1 MVSPLLLAIL
11 ATEKVDINREGGSP
25 KEQKRGKGKSKSEGS
40 REHTW
45 LRASGVGLQEG
56 LNPEQVPRD
65 NGIIMRFSFV
75 SAPDG
80 ARHRTKWPISHYSVL
95 FETVYVKHI
104 ARGTYPS
111 SFLDDVNADEGDL
124 DSLNTHRPRYSTSN

>member
-80 ARHRTKWPISHYSVL
+80 ARHVGLEVILRPVFTLTSSIWK
-95 FETVYVKHI
+95 ERKGKTRKI
-104 ARGTYPS
+104 APSATAELRPFLSGYQPS
-111 SFLDDVNADEGDL
+111 SRDPSCL
-124 DSLNTHRPRYSTSN
+124 